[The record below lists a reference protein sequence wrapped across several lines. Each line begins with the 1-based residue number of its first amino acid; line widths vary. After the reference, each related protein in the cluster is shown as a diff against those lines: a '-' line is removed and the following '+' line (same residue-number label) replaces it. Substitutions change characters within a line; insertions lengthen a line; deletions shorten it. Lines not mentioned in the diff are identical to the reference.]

1 MAACMTVF
9 RLVLELISEMVFP
22 SRRSQRYL
30 TVAALPLTYA
40 LLHLFFYVSLRPEFA
55 QASVRRQAV
64 YAALLAVLLVAALWL
79 PTEIA
84 RFILR

>member
-9 RLVLELISEMVFP
+9 RLVLELVSEMVFP
-22 SRRSQRYL
+22 WRRSQRCL
-30 TVAALPLTYA
+30 TVAALPLMYA
-40 LLHLFFYVSLRPEFA
+40 LFHLFFYVSLRPEFA
-55 QASVRRQAV
+55 QASVGRQAL
-64 YAALLAVLLVAALWL
+64 YAPLLAVLLVAALWL

>member
-1 MAACMTVF
+1 MTVF